1 MCAQRKQAVK
11 APRRA
16 APVSA
21 PASESKL
28 AKTPAPTPKVPAT
41 QKQQEKAPNRFQR
54 MSERIGNLI
63 RDTRS
68 EIKKITWPDRE
79 TTRKLTL
86 LVLGVT
92 VVAGLLLG
100 GVDYFL
106 FRLFE
111 AI

>member
-16 APVSA
+16 APASA
-21 PASESKL
+21 PAPESKL
-28 AKTPAPTPKVPAT
+28 AKTPAPSSKAPAT
-41 QKQQEKAPNRFQR
+41 KKEQEKAPSFFQR
-54 MSERIGNLI
+54 WSVRINGLI

-86 LVLGVT
+86 LVLGVS
-92 VVAGLLLG
+92 VVLGLVLG
-100 GVDYFL
+100 GIDYIL